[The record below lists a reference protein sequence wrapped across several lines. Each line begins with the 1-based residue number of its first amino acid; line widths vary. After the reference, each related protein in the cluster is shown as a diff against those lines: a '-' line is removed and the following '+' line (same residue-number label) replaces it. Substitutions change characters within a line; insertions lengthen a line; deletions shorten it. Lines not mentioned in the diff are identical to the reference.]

1 MAHRIEK
8 INSLI
13 KEQLAEMILPM
24 IDREHFALWT
34 ITRVITTKD
43 LSSAKVYVSLP
54 NKKFPSFQSWVK
66 EHIYYIQGEL
76 NHRLSLHRVPRIT
89 FVEDTTNAYVD
100 HIEQL
105 LRSISK

>member
-13 KEQLAEMILPM
+13 KEQLADIILTK
-24 IDREHFALWT
+24 IDREHFKLIT
-34 ITRVITTKD
+34 ITRVLTSKD
-43 LSSAKVYVSLP
+43 LSSTKVYLSLHGQQ
-54 NKKFPSFQSWVK
+54 FQAFAIWVK
-66 EHIYYIQGEL
+66 DHIYHIQGEL

-89 FVEDTTNAYVD
+89 FLEDTTNAYVD

-105 LRSISK
+105 LKSISK

>member
-13 KEQLAEMILPM
+13 KEQLAEIMLTLV
-24 IDREHFALWT
+24 DREHFALLT
-34 ITRVITTKD
+34 ITRVVTTKD
-43 LSSAKVYVSLP
+43 LSSTKVYISLP
-54 NKKFPSFQSWVK
+54 NKNFGSFQSWIK
-66 EHIYYIQGEL
+66 EHIYHIQGEL
-76 NHRLSLHRVPRIT
+76 NHRLSLHRIPRII
-89 FVEDTTNAYVD
+89 FLEDTTSAYVD